1 MASRLTAF
9 LKEYKVLLIMLPTV
23 AGIHY
28 VWYKMQKNPV
38 FIEEGQKTKIFGKN
52 IVSDSPK

>member
-9 LKEYKVLLIMLPTV
+9 LKEYKVLLIMLPAV

-28 VWYKMQKNPV
+28 VWYKMQKSPV
-38 FIEEGQKTKIFGKN
+38 FMEGEKTKIFGKDL
-52 IVSDSPK
+52 VSDSPK